1 MADSINIPTP
11 PDNRKTDVLLENL
24 AVIKQFT
31 ALTAA
36 EALREAAAIY
46 ADSVAE
52 PKVIAEFRRLYRRQ
66 RALAAKS
73 EATK

>member
-11 PDNRKTDVLLENL
+11 PGRKADTLLENL

-46 ADSVAE
+46 ADSVAHPDE
-52 PKVIAEFRRLYRRQ
+52 IKEFRRLYRRL
-66 RALAAKS
+66 RGLAAKS
-73 EATK
+73 EVAK